1 MQMKPL
7 FLSLLVAVLFGCSTN
22 PTHVEKVLELKEGMT
37 TNEVLVVMG
46 PPNKVQEFPAQR
58 LTQWEWSSR
67 SIGVKRNGSILIS
80 DGVVF
85 QVPTRNAHSRA
96 EARADRVI
104 QMDALKNKVAD
115 RDASQGRKRPAGFV
129 SVEEQ
134 NESARAIDE
143 ELRRIAA
150 RREAE
155 ALAARRAYVDARPA
169 MPASHREAI
178 LARSILAGMTR
189 DDVLTA
195 WGKPESKNVTQGKGW
210 RSEQWAYPGNRYLY
224 FRNGILDTLSFPE

>member
-1 MQMKPL
+1 MRMKPL
-7 FLSLLVAVLFGCSTN
+7 VLSLVVVALFGCSTN
-22 PTHVEKVLELKEGMT
+22 PARVEKVLTLKEGMS
-37 TNEVLVVMG
+37 TNEVLAVMG
-46 PPNKVQEFPAQR
+46 PPSKVREFPAQR

-96 EARADRVI
+96 EARADRAE
-104 QMDALKNKVAD
+104 QTETLENKLAS
-115 RDASQGRKRPAGFV
+115 RDAIRSRQRTAGGV

-134 NESARAIDE
+134 SESAKAIDE
-143 ELRRIAA
+143 ELRGIAA

-155 ALAARRAYVDARPA
+155 ALAIRRAYVDARPA

-195 WGKPESKNVTQGKGW
+195 WGNPESKNVTQGKGW

-224 FRNGILDTLSFPE
+224 FGNGILDAMSFPE